1 MRICRIVLRNACQNF
16 LVGHL
21 FLMVTVVQ
29 LLHLVDDLPFLQSTV
44 SYSPVPESILAHNGI
59 HILLLLQAG
68 KIDASGFAVAGKQI
82 LAL

>member
-1 MRICRIVLRNACQNF
+1 
-16 LVGHL
+16 
-21 FLMVTVVQ
+21 MVTVVQ
-29 LLHLVDDLPFLQSTV
+29 LLHLVDDLTLFQSTV
-44 SYSPVPESILAHNGI
+44 SYGRQHRIPVPESILAHNGI